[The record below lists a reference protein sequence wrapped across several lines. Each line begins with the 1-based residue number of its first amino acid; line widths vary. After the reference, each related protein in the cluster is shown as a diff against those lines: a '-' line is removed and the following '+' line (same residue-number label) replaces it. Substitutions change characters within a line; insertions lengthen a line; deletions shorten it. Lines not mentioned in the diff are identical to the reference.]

1 MPKAL
6 RRKPLGKRQLELVG
20 KITTAACGAVV
31 ILLVFTIIFLVVS
44 RGLRTFTVDGQSL
57 WAFLSGTSWLPEG
70 GGIGALPMIV
80 GSFAVTLLS
89 TLFTAPLAIGAGIFI
104 VEISPRFGRR
114 VLQPVIE
121 LLVGIPSV
129 VYGLIGLLVIV
140 PFMRDTFGGTGYGI
154 LSASLVLMVMILPT
168 VASLSTDAI
177 SSVPDGY
184 RLGAKSLGATRWQM
198 IHRVVLRSAL
208 PGILTALVLGM
219 ARAFGEALA
228 VQMIV
233 GNSAVMPTS
242 LLTPASTLTSI
253 LTMGMGNT
261 VTGSLQND
269 VLWSL
274 ALVLLAMSLVFI
286 LIVHLIGSRN
296 KTEAAQ

>member
-1 MPKAL
+1 M
-6 RRKPLGKRQLELVG
+6 GKRRLELVG

-44 RGLRTFTVDGQSL
+44 RGLRTFTVDGQSI
-57 WAFLSGTSWLPEG
+57 WTFLSSTTWMPEQG
-70 GGIGALPMIV
+70 EVGALPMIA

-89 TLFTAPLAIGAGIFI
+89 TLLTAPLAIGAGIFI
-104 VEISPRFGRR
+104 VEISPRFGRK

-140 PFMRDTFGGTGYGI
+140 PFMRGLFGGTGYGI

-177 SSVPDGY
+177 SAVPDGY

-233 GNSAVMPTS
+233 GNSAVMFSS

-253 LTMGMGNT
+253 LTAGMGNT
-261 VTGSLQND
+261 VTGTLQND

-286 LIVHLIGSRN
+286 LIVHLIGSHN